1 MPPGVGRDLEITIF
15 QKIYEYAKA
24 ENKERVQKWCPPLSD
39 FMKRFY
45 KSGKNPLTGYEQD
58 LDLRYCALQ
67 YALQKYHSRPC
78 GDQDDSYWE
87 SLYSLFEVST

>member
-1 MPPGVGRDLEITIF
+1 MPQGVGRGLEITIF

-58 LDLRYCALQ
+58 LDLGY
-67 YALQKYHSRPC
+67 
-78 GDQDDSYWE
+78 
-87 SLYSLFEVST
+87 